1 MAVTISYLYPS
12 TTVPSQSVNPGYNM
26 VIATVSA
33 SAAADTSAVITHDFG
48 LPASDISQGFPL
60 LIFSP
65 GDGNEITSPWY
76 EASENPNY
84 TVLQKSTTAAGGL
97 LKVNISR
104 PHSITR

>member
-1 MAVTISYLYPS
+1 MAVTISYLYP
-12 TTVPSQSVNPGYNM
+12 TTATPTQAFMQNYNM
-26 VIATVSA
+26 LIATVQA